1 MLTAELNALKQTTKN
16 MMAIT
21 MLVTKLFLYS
31 PIIFLLDVIYQ
42 KARIPGGVTRL
53 FKDIAFVSRDNAP
66 PETKEATIMAGTPYL
81 LNPRSFPLGLTTE
94 SVQKMRSQQM

>member
-1 MLTAELNALKQTTKN
+1 MLTAELYALKQTTKN
-16 MMAIT
+16 LMAIT
-21 MLVTKLFLYS
+21 LLVTKLFLYS

-66 PETKEATIMAGTPYL
+66 PETKEATIMAWYSQV
-81 LNPRSFPLGLTTE
+81 NSQCNLTL
-94 SVQKMRSQQM
+94 SIF